1 MQRLAVLC
9 FLLAIAPGA
18 GEGTSEVE
26 AAQLRGSGRA
36 EASDATALVQS
47 ESGNACTSGLVGK
60 LRDHSASAKACVDA
74 CSGSCGALGQAI
86 NAYLRQ
92 GGKPAAKRSVC
103 AHAGSFRCY
112 VTGSA
117 AGKCASLISEAA
129 KFGFSLP
136 SSESDL
142 NHQCGHSAAAL
153 EAETEQAA
161 TPSEELSVAE
171 TAQPAAADAA
181 AKVTLDDEAHVH
193 AVMAGMAAAN
203 ETELTLLSASGG
215 CYADQGTLRT
225 CGTSCFS
232 KHPRDTCISGC
243 LHGAGISRGCSSC
256 LGEKS
261 DCSIKH
267 CLNPCAASAT
277 GEKCKQCVRSHC
289 KSCR

>member
-1 MQRLAVLC
+1 MHLWPRGQAPRSLGEREGVRRRLLGLLRRAWPGHQRL
-9 FLLAIAPGA
+9 PEA
-18 GEGTSEVE
+18 GRQAGCE
-26 AAQLRGSGRA
+26 
-36 EASDATALVQS
+36 
-47 ESGNACTSGLVGK
+47 
-60 LRDHSASAKACVDA
+60 
-74 CSGSCGALGQAI
+74 ALG
-86 NAYLRQ
+86 L
-92 GGKPAAKRSVC
+92 
-103 AHAGSFRCY
+103 AHEGAFRCY

-136 SSESDL
+136 SSESEL
-142 NHQCGHSAAAL
+142 NNQCGHSAAAL

-171 TAQPAAADAA
+171 TPEPAAADAA
-181 AKVTLDDEAHVH
+181 AKATSGSEASID

-203 ETELTLLSASGG
+203 ETELTLLGASGG

-232 KHPRDTCISGC
+232 KHPRDSCISEC

-267 CLNPCAASAT
+267 CLSPCAASAT
-277 GEKCKQCVRSHC
+277 GEKCLQCVKSNC